1 MIQLS
6 GILWLMAVV
15 FAVIGYG
22 RGLTKELIALAGI
35 ILALFAID
43 QFDFLIRQ
51 QLLANSG
58 ATSAFYVQS
67 ILFLGIVFFAYQTRA
82 LGSRELVK
90 DRKEEGRDRLQST
103 VLGLQ
108 STVLG
113 AVVGFLNGYLIIGTL
128 WNLMAVNDYP
138 LRPYIIAPAASEQ
151 TTAMLNALPLNLL
164 GGGIDGGGSVLSIA
178 VIVLFII
185 VLIVI

>member
-103 VLGLQ
+103 VLG
-108 STVLG
+108 

-164 GGGIDGGGSVLSIA
+164 GRWIDGGGSILSIA

>member
-22 RGLTKELIALAGI
+22 RGLTKELIALSGI

-67 ILFLGIVFFAYQTRA
+67 LLFLGITYFAYQTRA
-82 LGSRELVK
+82 LGGRDLVK
-90 DRKEEGRDRLQST
+90 DRREGEGRDRLQST
-103 VLGLQ
+103 VLG
-108 STVLG
+108 
-113 AVVGFLNGYLIIGTL
+113 AVVGFINGYLIVGTL

-138 LRPYIIAPAASEQ
+138 LQPYIQAPAAGEQ
-151 TTAMLNALPLNLL
+151 TDAMMRALPLELL
-164 GGGIDGGGSVLSIA
+164 GGGIDGSGSVLSIA

>member
-67 ILFLGIVFFAYQTRA
+67 ILFLGIVYFAYQTRA
-82 LGSRELVK
+82 LGGRELVK
-90 DRKEEGRDRLQST
+90 ERRENEGRDR
-103 VLGLQ
+103 LQ

>member
-67 ILFLGIVFFAYQTRA
+67 MLFLGIVYFAYQTRA
-82 LGSRELVK
+82 LGGRELVK
-90 DRKEEGRDRLQST
+90 DRKEGEGRDK
-103 VLGLQ
+103 LQ

-113 AVVGFLNGYLIIGTL
+113 AVIGFLNGYLIIGTL

-138 LRPYIIAPAASEQ
+138 LRPYIIAPSAGEQ
-151 TTAMLNALPLNLL
+151 TDAVIRALPLNLL
-164 GGGIDGGGSVLSIA
+164 GGGIDGGGSVLSVA